1 MTSRSTEQILQ
12 SMDPPPPRSNGWWL
26 LSWAEF
32 HRQFAAL
39 VAEVDQLRVRDAEGY
54 TSHPKAKLLAAILR
68 LIREDVPRDPGH
80 SDFRQ
85 GTTLGAAYTGWYRAK
100 FFQRFRLFYRFRS
113 TDRVIVYTWINTE
126 TGLRKSGDKND
137 PYAVFRRMLD
147 RGSPPTDFDQLVRES
162 TPLRLPGA
170 E

>member
-1 MTSRSTEQILQ
+1 MTSRSIEQILQ

-26 LSWAEF
+26 LSWGEF
-32 HRQFAAL
+32 QRQFARL
-39 VAEVDQLRVRDAEGY
+39 VEEVDQLRRRDAAAY
-54 TSHPKAKLLAAILR
+54 VSHPKAKLLAAILR
-68 LIREDVPRDPGH
+68 LMVQDVPRDPGH
-80 SDFRQ
+80 QDFRQ
-85 GTTLGAAYTGWYRAK
+85 GTTLGPAYTGWFRAR

-113 TDRVIVYTWINTE
+113 TDRVIVYTWVNTE

-137 PYAVFRRMLD
+137 PYLVFRKMLD

-162 TPLRLPGA
+162 SALRLPSS